1 MGLWVVRL
9 GAMGLG
15 AMGRGAV
22 GLGAVGLGALGD
34 GALGDAFL
42 HLTVTLQNGHLLLI
56 LVQVSSLSFGRF
68 CLPD

>member
-9 GAMGLG
+9 GVMGLG
-15 AMGRGAV
+15 AVGRGAV
-22 GLGAVGLGALGD
+22 GLEEVGD
-34 GALGDAFL
+34 GAMGSAFL

-56 LVQVSSLSFGRF
+56 LVQVSSSLLGRF

>member
-1 MGLWVVRL
+1 MLGLWVVRL
-9 GAMGLG
+9 GAL
-15 AMGRGAV
+15 
-22 GLGAVGLGALGD
+22 GLGALGG

-56 LVQVSSLSFGRF
+56 LVQVSSSLLGRF